1 MRPTYVRPLIVT
13 FSAFGL
19 ACLFSYAAVSLTE
32 PDPARLATK
41 RDAPQEA
48 AAEPSPEAKAAA
60 AFAKIKREAAGGDPR
75 KITTLANCY
84 LWGRGTTKN
93 EAEAT
98 RLHGLAA
105 QKRYPFAMYMYGSA
119 LRLGIGIEKDV
130 GAGVAMIRAAAETG
144 LPEAEYEMYELL
156 TVGED
161 IEADHAAARKWQ
173 LIAAEHGYHSARA
186 DLAEEIINAKD
197 KKRFKAVANWVRD
210 GAMAGHDRS
219 AHIMS
224 FVYEEGLGTPAD
236 PVESMAWR
244 LIFLNVSDELEPKM
258 FKDDYEALTPE
269 QQAQAEKRARGL
281 SGKRE
286 YKSPFARDPA
296 ELAAERKEFAETKA
310 LAEKGDAEA
319 QYHLAYLLEEG
330 LGTKP
335 DAVEAVKWCR
345 KSAEQGHA
353 DAQYSLA
360 QTLRIGD
367 VVAPDLKEAFGWYM
381 KAAQQGH
388 KEAEYSLSICYFR
401 GDGVAVDLN
410 ESRRW
415 SLIAAE
421 HGVAGSQVH
430 IALDYYGKTPD
441 PANDTL
447 AARWFRKAAEQLH
460 PGGAFFLGRC
470 YLNGR
475 GVPKDRIE
483 GVAWMFT
490 CAKGMSEEHQ
500 ETLQEILKDL
510 SEDEIKQ
517 ADKRGRAILT
527 ECLSKMKTDDESK

>member
-1 MRPTYVRPLIVT
+1 MRPYVRPLIVT
-13 FSAFGL
+13 SSAFGL
-19 ACLFSYAAVSLTE
+19 ACLFSYLAILLTE
-32 PDPARLATK
+32 PSPNRPIGKAVAG
-41 RDAPQEA
+41 ANS
-48 AAEPSPEAKAAA
+48 AAEQNPELSPEA
-60 AFAKIKREAAGGDPR
+60 AFAQAKLEAAGGDPE
-75 KITTLANCY
+75 KLLALANCY
-84 LWGRGTTKN
+84 LIGYGTERD
-93 EAEAT
+93 EAAAA
-98 RLHGLAA
+98 RLHKLGAEKGDA
-105 QKRYPFAMYMYGSA
+105 FCQSCYGRDLLYSV
-119 LRLGIGIEKDV
+119 GVKKDV
-130 GAGVAMIRAAAETG
+130 AAGIIWLRKAADQNQCD
-144 LPEAEYEMYELL
+144 AEYALHMLYEED
-156 TVGED
+156 ED
-161 IEADHAAARKWQ
+161 IKADHAEARKW
-173 LIAAEHGYHSARA
+173 LLRAAEHGHHGARA

-197 KKRFKAVANWVRD
+197 KKRFKAVATWVRD

-224 FVYEEGLGTPAD
+224 FVYEEGLGTSVD

-244 LIFLNVSDELEPKM
+244 LVFLNISEEIDSNK
-258 FKDDYEALTPE
+258 FKPDYEALSPE
-269 QQAQAEKRARGL
+269 QQAQAEKRAREL

-296 ELAAERKEFAETKA
+296 ELAAELKEFTETKA
-310 LAEKGDAEA
+310 LAEKGDAKA
-319 QYHLAYLLEEG
+319 QHHLAYLLEEG

-335 DAVEAVKWCR
+335 DATEAVKWCR
-345 KSAEQGHA
+345 KSAEQGYA
-353 DAQYSLA
+353 EAQYYLA

-367 VVAPDLKEAFGWYM
+367 GVAPDMKEAFQWYL

-415 SLIAAE
+415 SMIAAE

-430 IALDYYGKTPD
+430 IGLEYYGKTPD

-460 PGGAFFLGRC
+460 PGGTFFLGRC
-470 YLNGR
+470 YLKGR

-490 CAKGMSEEHQ
+490 RAKGMSEDHQ

-510 SEDEIKQ
+510 SEEEIKQ
-517 ADKRGRAILT
+517 ADKRGREILT
-527 ECLSKMKTDDESK
+527 ECRNKLKAAAEKK

>member
-1 MRPTYVRPLIVT
+1 MRPYVRPLVVT

-19 ACLFSYAAVSLTE
+19 ACLFSYAAIALTE
-32 PDPARLATK
+32 PSPVLPAGKANAGT
-41 RDAPQEA
+41 DSA
-48 AAEPSPEAKAAA
+48 AKQNPELSPEAS
-60 AFAKIKREAAGGDPR
+60 FAQAKLEAAGGDPE
-75 KITTLANCY
+75 KLLALANCY
-84 LWGRGTTKN
+84 LIGYGT
-93 EAEAT
+93 ERDPAEAA
-98 RLHGLAA
+98 RLHKLGAEKGDAFCQSRFGRDLL
-105 QKRYPFAMYMYGSA
+105 YGV
-119 LRLGIGIEKDV
+119 GVKKDV
-130 GAGVAMIRAAAETG
+130 AAGIIWLRKAADQNQPDAEYALHMLYEDDEEIKAD
-144 LPEAEYEMYELL
+144 LPEA
-156 TVGED
+156 
-161 IEADHAAARKWQ
+161 RKW
-173 LIAAEHGYHSARA
+173 LLRAAEHGHHGARA

-197 KKRFKAVANWVRD
+197 QKRFKAVATWVRD

-224 FVYEEGLGTPAD
+224 FVYEEGLGTPVD

-258 FKDDYEALTPE
+258 FKADYEALTPE
-269 QQAQAEKRARGL
+269 QQAQAEKRAREL

-286 YKSPFARDPA
+286 YQSPFARDPA
-296 ELAAERKEFAETKA
+296 ELAAELKEFTETKA
-310 LAEKGDAEA
+310 RAEKGEAEA
-319 QYHLAYLLEEG
+319 QHHLAYLLEEG

-335 DAVEAVKWCR
+335 DATEAAKWCR
-345 KSAEQGHA
+345 KSAEQGYA
-353 DAQYSLA
+353 EAQYSLA

-367 VVAPDLKEAFGWYM
+367 EVAPDMKEAFQWYM

-401 GDGVAVDLN
+401 GDGVAVDLK

-421 HGVAGSQVH
+421 HGVPGSQCHVG
-430 IALDYYGKTPD
+430 LDYYGEEPD
-441 PANDTL
+441 PAKDTL

-483 GVAWMFT
+483 GAAWMFT
-490 CAKGMSEEHQ
+490 CAKGMGEEHQ
-500 ETLQEILKDL
+500 DTLQKILMEF
-510 SEDEIKQ
+510 SEEEIKQ
-517 ADKRGRAILT
+517 ADKRGREILAECRSKLKT
-527 ECLSKMKTDDESK
+527 EEEK

>member
-1 MRPTYVRPLIVT
+1 MRPYVRPLVVT
-13 FSAFGL
+13 FSALGL
-19 ACLFSYAAVSLTE
+19 ACVISFAAILLTE
-32 PDPARLATK
+32 PTPTSAVIAKPDR
-41 RDAPQEA
+41 PQ
-48 AAEPSPEAKAAA
+48 PSRALNKEQRAAA
-60 AFAKIKREAAGGDPR
+60 AFAQARFEAAGGDPQ
-75 KITTLANCY
+75 KVTTLANCY
-84 LWGRGTTKN
+84 LYGVGTEKN
-93 EAEAT
+93 QAEAT
-98 RLHGLAA
+98 RLHRIAA
-105 QKRYPFAMYMYGSA
+105 EKKHPFAMYMYGSA
-119 LRLGIGIEKDV
+119 LRLGIGTPKDV
-130 GAGVAMIRAAAETG
+130 AAGVAMIRSAAETG

-161 IEADHAAARKWQ
+161 IKADPAAARKWQ

-210 GAMAGHDRS
+210 GAMAGHDRCT
-219 AHIMS
+219 HIMS
-224 FVYEEGLGTPAD
+224 FVYEQGLGTPVD

-244 LIFLNVSDELEPKM
+244 LIFLNVSDELDPKV
-258 FKDDYEALTPE
+258 FREDYDALTPE
-269 QQAQAEKRARGL
+269 QQSQAEKRAREL

-286 YKSPFARDPA
+286 YTSPFARDPA

-310 LAEKGDAEA
+310 KAEKGDAEA
-319 QYHLAYLLEEG
+319 QHHLACMLDEG
-330 LGTKP
+330 LGTKQ
-335 DAVEAVKWCR
+335 DATEAAKWCR
-345 KSAEQGHA
+345 KSAEQGYA
-353 DAQYSLA
+353 EAQYTLA

-367 VVAPDLKEAFGWYM
+367 GVAQDLKEAFEWYL

-401 GDGVAVDLN
+401 GDGVAVDLK
-410 ESRRW
+410 EFRRW

-421 HGVAGSQVH
+421 HGVSGSQCHVG
-430 IALDYYGKTPD
+430 LEYYGEKPNL
-441 PANDTL
+441 ANDTL

-475 GVPKDRIE
+475 GVTKDKIE

-490 CAKGMSEEHQ
+490 CVKGMNEDHQ
-500 ETLQEILKDL
+500 ETLQEILKEF

-517 ADKRGRAILT
+517 ADKRGREILN
-527 ECLSKMKTDDESK
+527 ECLSKLKAADEKK

>member
-1 MRPTYVRPLIVT
+1 MRPYVRPLFVT

-19 ACLFSYAAVSLTE
+19 ACLFSYAAILLTE
-32 PDPARLATK
+32 PTPTPAVNADPDR
-41 RDAPQEA
+41 PQSVRALSKEQR
-48 AAEPSPEAKAAA
+48 AAA
-60 AFAKIKREAAGGDPR
+60 AFAKAKLEAASGEPQ

-84 LWGRGTTKN
+84 LYGIGTEKN
-93 EAEAT
+93 QVEAT
-98 RLHGLAA
+98 RLHRIAA
-105 QKRYPFAMYMYGSA
+105 EKKHPFAMYMYGSA
-119 LRLGIGIEKDV
+119 LRLGIGTEKDV
-130 GAGVAMIRAAAETG
+130 VAGVAMIRAAAETG

-161 IEADHAAARKWQ
+161 IKADHAAARKWQ

-197 KKRFKAVANWVRD
+197 VKRFKTVANWVRD
-210 GAMAGHDRS
+210 GAMAGHDRC

-224 FVYEEGLGTPAD
+224 FVYEQGLGTPVD

-258 FKDDYEALTPE
+258 FKEDYEALTPE
-269 QQAQAEKRARGL
+269 QQEQAEKRAREL

-286 YKSPFARDPA
+286 YKSPFARDPV
-296 ELAAERKEFAETKA
+296 EVAAEQKDFAETKV
-310 LAEKGDAEA
+310 LAEKGDAKA
-319 QYHLAYLLEEG
+319 QYHLASLLDEG
-330 LGTKP
+330 RGTKP
-335 DAVEAVKWCR
+335 DKAEAAKWCR
-345 KSAEQGHA
+345 KSAEQGYA

-360 QTLRIGD
+360 QTLRTGD
-367 VVAPDLKEAFGWYM
+367 GVAPDLKEAFGWYM

-415 SLIAAE
+415 SMIAAE
-421 HGVAGSQVH
+421 HGVPGSQVH
-430 IALDYYGKTPD
+430 IGLEYYGKTPD

-460 PGGAFFLGRC
+460 PGGTFFLGRC

-490 CAKGMSEEHQ
+490 RAKGLSEDQQ

-517 ADKRGRAILT
+517 ADKRGREILT
-527 ECLSKMKTDDESK
+527 ECLSKMKAEEEK

>member
-1 MRPTYVRPLIVT
+1 MRPTYVRPLVVT

-19 ACLFSYAAVSLTE
+19 ACLFSYAAVSFTDA
-32 PDPARLATK
+32 DPARPATK
-41 RDAPQEA
+41 TEAPQEA
-48 AAEPSPEAKAAA
+48 AAERSPEAKAAA
-60 AFAKIKREAAGGDPR
+60 AFAKIKREAAGGDPQ

-84 LWGRGTTKN
+84 LWGRGTAKN

-105 QKRYPFAMYMYGSA
+105 EKKHPFAMYMYGSA
-119 LRLGIGIEKDV
+119 LRLGIGIKKDV

-186 DLAEEIINAKD
+186 DLAEEIINTKD

-224 FVYEEGLGTPAD
+224 FVYEQGLGTSVD

-244 LIFLNVSDELEPKM
+244 LIFLNVSDELEPTM
-258 FKDDYEALTPE
+258 FKEDYDALTPE
-269 QQAQAEKRARGL
+269 QQEQAEKRAREL

-296 ELAAERKEFAETKA
+296 EVAAERKEFAETKV
-310 LAEKGDAEA
+310 LAEKGDAKA
-319 QYHLAYLLEEG
+319 QYHLASLLDEG
-330 LGTKP
+330 RGTKP
-335 DAVEAVKWCR
+335 DKAEAAKWCR
-345 KSAEQGHA
+345 KSAEQGYA

-360 QTLRIGD
+360 QTLRTGD
-367 VVAPDLKEAFGWYM
+367 GVDPDLKEAFGWYM

-415 SLIAAE
+415 SMIAAE
-421 HGVAGSQVH
+421 HGVPGSQVH
-430 IALDYYGKTPD
+430 IGLEYYGKTPD

-460 PGGAFFLGRC
+460 PGGTFFLGRC

-490 CAKGMSEEHQ
+490 CAKSMSEEHQ
-500 ETLQEILKDL
+500 GTLQKILMEF

-517 ADKRGRAILT
+517 ATNRGREILT
-527 ECLSKMKTDDESK
+527 ECLGKMKAEEEK